1 MDLSRRELIAGAG
14 GAIAM
19 AAGLPGVEGGA
30 DRSPAAQGTTF
41 PAKRDFAIPQDTTY
55 LNSAFIHPMPAAAAD
70 SVRHYLATRTF
81 QEPRVRSGDS
91 IAEEVKG
98 QFARLINARP
108 EEISLVQSTSVAENL
123 VVNGMGLPGTDA
135 AVVTDALHFD
145 GSLVMYGELAK
156 RGLRVTI
163 VRPRAWR
170 IELDDLAAAMD
181 RRTRLVAVSLVS
193 MYNGFTHDLAALSDM
208 AHAHGAYVYADIVQ
222 AAGNMPIDVQAS
234 GVDFCGCSSFKW
246 LMGDFGIGFLYVKGG
261 LLDTVVKRSQIG
273 YRQADAEAH
282 LLPDDPHIDT
292 PLTWT
297 MHTDASGHFEIGTY
311 AQAAVEALGVSLPYI
326 QRLGPAAIEAYR
338 QPLLRRLHEEL
349 PRRGW
354 TPITPPETR
363 SALVAFAMAGAA
375 AKYGDRLRDAKIAVS
390 LYDDGRMRIAPSV
403 FNDMN
408 DVDALLGALT

>member
-14 GAIAM
+14 GAIAA
-19 AAGLPGVEGGA
+19 AAGLPIVQGVP
-30 DRSPAAQGTTF
+30 DRPVAAEGTTF
-41 PAKRDFAIPQDTTY
+41 PAKGDFAIPPGATY
-55 LNSAFIHPMPAAAAD
+55 LNSAFIHPMPVAAAD
-70 SVRHYLATRTF
+70 SARHYLARRTF
-81 QEPRVRSGDS
+81 EEPRLRSGDA

-123 VVNGMGLPGTDA
+123 VVNGMGLPGSDA

-156 RGLRVTI
+156 RGLRVTV

-181 RRTRLVAVSLVS
+181 RRTKLVAVSLVS

-208 AHAHGAYVYADIVQ
+208 AHAHGAYVYADIIQ
-222 AAGNMPIDVQAS
+222 AAGNMPIDVRAS

-246 LMGDFGIGFLYVKGG
+246 LMGDFGVGFLYVKRG

-282 LLPDDPHIDT
+282 LLPDDPHVGT
-292 PLTWT
+292 PVTWT

-311 AQAAVEALGVSLPYI
+311 AQAAVDALAVSLPYL

-338 QPLLRRLHEEL
+338 QPLLRRLQEEL

-354 TPITPPETR
+354 TPMTPPDTR
-363 SALVAFAMAGAA
+363 SALVAFAMPGAA
-375 AKYGDRLRDAKIAVS
+375 ARYGDRLRAAKVAVS
-390 LYDDGRMRIAPSV
+390 LYDVGRIRIAPSV
-403 FNDMN
+403 FNDLN
-408 DVDALLGALT
+408 DVEALLGALA